1 VNKIVNPRRFARVKP
16 SGRVSNAAKIVV
28 GPKDPMIDCAL
39 VDFSPGGACLDI
51 GSQVTLPL
59 HFELIHGNT
68 RKCCRMVWKA
78 GRRIGVTF
86 YTSPLSLTANPVAQV
101 DPDARLDVIS
111 S

>member
-1 VNKIVNPRRFARVKP
+1 LAPTFAVEVISVNKIVNPRRFARVKP

-86 YTSPLSLTANPVAQV
+86 
-101 DPDARLDVIS
+101 
-111 S
+111 